1 MTGWTQDKTCAW
13 TRTLY
18 GLLLRVTA
26 DPGDAGEPWTW
37 EVVLE
42 EDMGTEYEVDLG
54 GAVTREA
61 AMAAAEA
68 MAQEIARGR

>member
-1 MTGWTQDKTCAW
+1 MTDWPQNEACAW
-13 TRTLY
+13 TRTLC
-18 GLLLRVTA
+18 GLLLRATA

-37 EVVLE
+37 EVVIE

-68 MAQEIARGR
+68 IAQEIARGR